1 MKEALIGVCDKAI
14 ELAGTIPEEWWIIG
28 LVVAPA
34 VLISLWWFVSG
45 MVGVAKAAERGEI
58 DGVIVFWWW

>member
-1 MKEALIGVCDKAI
+1 MKEALIGLYEKAV
-14 ELAGTIPEEWWIIG
+14 EFASANPDECVIG
-28 LVVAPA
+28 FVVAPA

-58 DGVIVFWWW
+58 DGVIIFWWW